1 MKRLLFFLCTIALV
15 ATACG
20 SSKKSAES
28 TSPLPRVLPAAQT
41 PDEWAL
47 RIVNSLLRP
56 LNRDLQV
63 VNGFND
69 PNVMVYIANK
79 NPTTLRIIRTR
90 LTDLSQC
97 SNKLIAIGPPPPG
110 RKPLARVNSMFQKA
124 CTSYVDLAG
133 RLQKATL
140 FISSGRTDVIKEGR
154 KILREARPTNNAAG
168 ARFAA
173 AIKLAQGLPEFR
185 RAGLK
190 PSV

>member
-1 MKRLLFFLCTIALV
+1 MKRLLLLLCTIALV

-28 TSPLPRVLPAAQT
+28 TTPLPRVLPPAQT
-41 PDEWAL
+41 PDEWAA
-47 RIVNSLLRP
+47 RIVDGLLRP
-56 LNRDLQV
+56 LNQDLRV

-79 NPTTLRIIRTR
+79 NPTTLSIIRKR
-90 LTDLSQC
+90 LGDLAQC

-110 RKPLARVNSMFQKA
+110 RKRLVRVNSALQKA
-124 CTSYVDLAG
+124 CTSYVDLAA

-154 KILREARPTNNAAG
+154 TVLREARPTNNAAG

-173 AIKLAQGLPEFR
+173 AIKLAQALPEFR
-185 RAGLK
+185 RAGLQ